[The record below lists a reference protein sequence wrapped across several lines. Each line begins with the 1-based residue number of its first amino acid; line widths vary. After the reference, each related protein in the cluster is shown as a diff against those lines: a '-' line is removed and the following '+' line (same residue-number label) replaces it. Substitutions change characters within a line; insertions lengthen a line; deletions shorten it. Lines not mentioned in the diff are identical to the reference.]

1 MIRSKTMW
9 MISRCACAAN
19 DDFTAGM
26 MFFMFSGTFFGNLSG
41 FLYFIIYLTAGIFI
55 SQKLFDAF
63 RPFVRLWL
71 GTTLGTVMLM
81 WLPAVCS
88 IVLGF
93 NILSHI
99 TALVLLG
106 ILIVASYI
114 SKRKNGRSRKN
125 QQRFTSYKNDL
136 LALLFII
143 PMCVFYTI
151 VETNHILAP
160 APDGGLI
167 FGQST
172 YFDAN
177 IHLSFITTPVA
188 QGKMPF
194 VYNILPTMQV
204 SYPFLSDTVS
214 ASVYVFGSSLR
225 LAYILPTLAGAFNVF
240 TGAYVFFEKWLKKF
254 SRAIIAW
261 LLFFFNGGFG
271 FIYFL
276 DGLKN
281 SSDNFTRIFT
291 ALYETP
297 TNLNSSMIR
306 WVNTFCDM
314 MIPQR
319 ATLFGW
325 MMLFAVLYLLYRAV
339 FMKEKKYFIHAGIF
353 AGLTPL
359 ISTHIFLSIAVIS
372 AVWMIS
378 RLAASVRLKHT
389 GVIAWVVFA
398 LTAGAMIITYL
409 VKKDLDIS
417 GRNALIAGLTAMT
430 AIYIFLIIYALK
442 KGLFL
447 QILSTWGVYLITVL
461 VLALPQLICFT
472 FRQSSGSG
480 FLRPHFNWINYQD
493 EYIWFYIKNVGI
505 CALLLIPAVF
515 NAGKRQRSIIAPIA
529 VLMLIAET
537 FAFQP
542 NTYDNNKLLY
552 PAYVLVCGAV
562 AEYMCIIYSKI
573 KTVKGSKIIAA
584 LVLTLCMLSAV
595 LSMGREAV
603 AGEYE
608 IFSSEQVE
616 LAWWI
621 QNNTDGDDVF
631 LTNDRY
637 NNTIT
642 GMSGRNVVCGSNSFF
657 STHGLPDFY
666 KLQND
671 VSAIYSDVEA
681 NQALIEKYNVDYI
694 VVGREEEATY
704 DVNEEMIAAKYDAVY
719 NANGI
724 RVYKVK

>member
-1 MIRSKTMW
+1 
-9 MISRCACAAN
+9 
-19 DDFTAGM
+19 
-26 MFFMFSGTFFGNLSG
+26 MFSGTFFGNLSG
-41 FLYFIIYLTAGIFI
+41 FLYFIIYLVAGIAVSKRMFP
-55 SQKLFDAF
+55 AF
-63 RPFVRLWL
+63 RVLVRIWL
-71 GTTLGTVMLM
+71 GTTFGTVLLM

-88 IVLGF
+88 FIFGFNMFSHIAALIVL
-93 NILSHI
+93 LCL
-99 TALVLLG
+99 TAVVYLIPLLKKKSGG
-106 ILIVASYI
+106 IKTEA
-114 SKRKNGRSRKN
+114 RKNSSFCK
-125 QQRFTSYKNDL
+125 SDL
-136 LALLFII
+136 LSMIFIL
-143 PMCVFYTI
+143 PMCVFFAI

-160 APDGGLI
+160 ANDGGLI

-194 VYNILPTMQV
+194 AYNILPTMQV

-214 ASVYVFGSSLR
+214 ASVYIFGSSLR
-225 LAYILPTLAGAFNVF
+225 FAYILPTLIGAFNVF

-254 SRAIIAW
+254 SYAITAW

-339 FMKEKKYFIHAGIF
+339 FMKEKKCFIFAGVL

-378 RLAASVRLKHT
+378 RLASDVGLKHT
-389 GVIAWVVFA
+389 GIIACTVFA
-398 LTAGAMIITYL
+398 LSAGTMIVTYIIR
-409 VKKDLDIS
+409 KDLDIS
-417 GRNALIAGLTAMT
+417 GRNALIAGIS
-430 AIYIFLIIYALK
+430 AIALIYVSLIVYALK
-442 KGLFL
+442 KGFFKQL
-447 QILSTWGVYLITVL
+447 LSTWGAYLITVL

-472 FRQSSGSG
+472 FRQSAGSG
-480 FLRPHFNWINYQD
+480 FLRPHFNWINSQD
-493 EYIWFYIKNVGI
+493 EYLWFYIKNVGI
-505 CALLLIPAVF
+505 CALLLIPAVL
-515 NAGKRQRSIIAPIA
+515 NANKRQKSIIAPIA

-542 NTYDNNKLLY
+542 NPYDNNKLLY

-562 AEYMCIIYSKI
+562 AEYMGILYSKI
-573 KTVKGSKIIAA
+573 KAVKGSKVIAT
-584 LVLTLCMLSAV
+584 LVLILCMLSAV

-603 AGEYE
+603 AGTYE

-621 QNNTDGDDVF
+621 QNNTDGDAIF

-642 GMSGRNVVCGSNSFF
+642 GMTGRNVVCGSNSFF
-657 STHGLPDFY
+657 STHGLPGFY
-666 KLQND
+666 ELQKD
-671 VSAIYSDVEA
+671 VSAIYADAEENEA
-681 NQALIEKYNVDYI
+681 LTKKYDVDYI
-694 VVGREEEATY
+694 VVGREEKATY
-704 DVNEEMIAAKYDAVY
+704 DVNEELIASKYDVVY
-719 NANGI
+719 SKDGI
-724 RVYKVK
+724 KVYRVK